1 MRSYEETLE
10 LMKGHMDVRYLLHDI
25 RYQEL
30 CMYRDVRIERLQ
42 REAKEREKERQKME
56 NDTKIK
62 RNKK

>member
-1 MRSYEETLE
+1 
-10 LMKGHMDVRYLLHDI
+10 MDVRYLLHEI
-25 RYQEL
+25 TYKEL